1 MTVAGVR
8 AIRFFNGIGPKV
20 LSNCALR
27 KFPTDAASS
36 RDAPS
41 LAEKSMD
48 DTNRTSERADIR
60 EYLRPLL
67 RRWWLILGIAAAVAA
82 VTYFHFSSKPPRYT
96 ASTNMLIQA
105 ASLNSVITGQFNYG
119 GDPERNANNQAA
131 LVQSEAVA
139 ERVAK
144 KLGYRGDPRA
154 LLGAVSVNPV
164 EKTDFIQVSAT
175 AASSQLAANL
185 ANEFARAFRFI
196 HAAEAKAEAARTA
209 EATRKQME
217 KLPPDSREY
226 DLLASKVERLQVL
239 QDLPAANVRLLD
251 EAVPPAADQGP
262 DPVRNAI
269 FGFVVALLLAGGA
282 AYALESL
289 DRRIRR
295 SSDVEPLYGT
305 PVLTELPHARETS
318 ASVDGRLSLPR
329 PLTEG
334 FRALRTNL
342 QLKSSLEPRL
352 GGEELRSILVASA
365 IAGEGK
371 STVVRNLAI
380 AYREAGVDVVVV
392 DADLRKPTLSRMM
405 VEDPT
410 PGLLEV
416 LTGAVSL
423 EEALRP
429 VELHVEGL
437 ATISRVQQAMQ
448 DVQEP
453 EPVATVAAP
462 PAPYPHSPVRQQSA
476 LRRLIGGAHH
486 ASPAASVSSPAV
498 ASDHVANGNGHSNG
512 NGSGGKLLLLPSG
525 APPADPGAVLAS
537 KRFRVLLGE
546 LADRHD
552 IVLIDS
558 SPLLPVSD
566 ALAVLSI
573 VDGVVLTSRVGVT
586 TRGAARHVTQTIR
599 RVPGVDILGV
609 VANDVKLSEG
619 QHYGYYGH
627 YGHYG
632 DYGSTGKSSRG
643 G

>member
-1 MTVAGVR
+1 
-8 AIRFFNGIGPKV
+8 
-20 LSNCALR
+20 
-27 KFPTDAASS
+27 
-36 RDAPS
+36 
-41 LAEKSMD
+41 MD
-48 DTNRTSERADIR
+48 ETNRTSERADIR

-82 VTYFHFSSKPPRYT
+82 VTYYHFESKPPRYT
-96 ASTNMLIQA
+96 ASTNMLIQS
-105 ASLNSVITGQFNYG
+105 ASLNSVITGQINYG

-154 LLGAVSVNPV
+154 LLGAVSVTPV

-175 AASSQLAANL
+175 ASNPQVAADL
-185 ANEFARAFRFI
+185 ANEFARAFRQV
-196 HAAEAKAEAARTA
+196 HADEARAEAARA
-209 EATRKQME
+209 AKATREQME
-217 KLPPDSREY
+217 SLPKDSREY
-226 DLLASKVERLQVL
+226 ELLASKVERLQVL
-239 QDLPAANVRLLD
+239 QDLPSANVRLLD
-251 EAVPPAADQGP
+251 AAVPPPANQGP

-295 SSDVEPLYGT
+295 SSDVEPLYGV
-305 PVLTELPHARETS
+305 PVLSELSHARETN
-318 ASVDGRLSLPR
+318 ASVDGRLALPR
-329 PLTEG
+329 QLTES

-371 STVVRNLAI
+371 STIVRNLAI

-405 VEDPT
+405 VEDPV

-448 DVQEP
+448 DVQRP

-462 PAPYPHSPVRQQSA
+462 PDPEPHSAERQQSA
-476 LRRLIGGAHH
+476 LRRLIGGGHPAPETP
-486 ASPAASVSSPAV
+486 SVSNGPAAPEHA
-498 ASDHVANGNGHSNG
+498 SNG
-512 NGSGGKLLLLPSG
+512 NGSSNGNGAGGKLLLLPSG

-546 LADRHD
+546 LAERHD

-566 ALAVLSI
+566 ALPVLSI

-586 TRGAARHVTQTIR
+586 TRGAARHVVQAVR
-599 RVPGVDILGV
+599 RVPGADILGV
-609 VANDVKLSEG
+609 VANDVKVSEG

-632 DYGSTGKSSRG
+632 DYGSAGKSSRG

>member
-1 MTVAGVR
+1 M
-8 AIRFFNGIGPKV
+8 
-20 LSNCALR
+20 
-27 KFPTDAASS
+27 D
-36 RDAPS
+36 
-41 LAEKSMD
+41 EK
-48 DTNRTSERADIR
+48 NRTSERADIR

-82 VTYFHFSSKPPRYT
+82 VTYFHFESKPPRYT
-96 ASTNMLIQA
+96 AATNMLIQS
-105 ASLNSVITGQFNYG
+105 ASLNSVITGQQNFG

-154 LLGAVSVNPV
+154 LLGAVSVTPV

-175 AASSQLAANL
+175 ASNPQVAADL
-185 ANEFARAFRFI
+185 ANEFARAFREV
-196 HAAEAKAEAARTA
+196 HAKEARDEAKKAAD
-209 EATRKQME
+209 ATRKQMAG
-217 KLPPDSREY
+217 LPPDSREY

-239 QDLPAANVRLLD
+239 QDLPSANVRLLD
-251 EAVPPAADQGP
+251 AAVPPPANEGP

-295 SSDVEPLYGT
+295 ASDVEPLYGV
-305 PVLTELPHARETS
+305 PVLSELPHARETS
-318 ASVDGRLSLPR
+318 SSIDGRLSLPR
-329 PLTEG
+329 PLTES

-352 GGEELRSILVASA
+352 GGDELRSILVASA

-371 STVVRNLAI
+371 STIVRNLAI

-392 DADLRKPTLSRMM
+392 DADLRKPSLSRMM

-416 LTGAVSL
+416 LTGAVAL

-437 ATISRVQQAMQ
+437 ATISRVQRAMEN
-448 DVQEP
+448 VLEN
-453 EPVATVAAP
+453 EPVATTAAP
-462 PAPYPHSPVRQQSA
+462 REPYPHSAVRQQSA
-476 LRRLIGGAHH
+476 LRRLIGGGH
-486 ASPAASVSSPAV
+486 AVPTAPSASGPPV
-498 ASDHVANGNGHSNG
+498 APKDAANGSGSSNGSNG
-512 NGSGGKLLLLPSG
+512 NGAGGKLLLLPSG
-525 APPADPGAVLAS
+525 AAPADPGAVLAS
-537 KRFRVLLGE
+537 KRFRLLLSE
-546 LADRHD
+546 LAERHD

-566 ALAVLSI
+566 ALPLLSI

-586 TRGAARHVTQTIR
+586 TRGAARHVVQSVK
-599 RVPGVDILGV
+599 RVPGAAILGV

-632 DYGSTGKSSRG
+632 EYGAGKSKRG